1 MPSSLRAIP
10 LTLLNALAKVFRRKK
25 IGSRF
30 PILKKLFDAFEV
42 RLFRLSWR
50 EGNVVEVQGSK
61 MFVDVSHPD
70 PAMRRTFRDYAL
82 NRIHE
87 ETTTALFRKSVKKG
101 DVVLDVGANIGY
113 FTLLAASIVGKEG
126 KVYAFEP
133 EPRNFGY
140 LSKNIALNRYGNV
153 TVAQRAVSDKPG
165 TIKLFMCPYD
175 TGHHTIQQFGGIRSY
190 NPELSGT
197 KEEFVE
203 IQAVRLDDL
212 FKDKLTPINVI
223 KLDVEG
229 AEILT
234 LSGMENI
241 IRANN
246 DLVMF
251 VEFFPLLIKEMG
263 QSPEEFA
270 RRLLEDFGFGMFIIE
285 HDYSMS
291 DKSFDKG
298 RLPIT
303 SANQLM
309 SLCQGRNDHLNLY
322 LVKST
327 SNIPSYL
334 N

>member
-190 NPELSGT
+190 NPELAGT
-197 KEEFVE
+197 REEFVE

-229 AEILT
+229 AEMLT

-270 RRLLEDFGFGMFIIE
+270 GRLHEDFGFEMFIIG

-291 DKSFDKG
+291 DKSVDKE
-298 RLPIT
+298 RLRIT

-309 SLCQGRNDHLNLY
+309 SVCQGRNDHLNLY

-327 SNIPSYL
+327 SKIPSYL